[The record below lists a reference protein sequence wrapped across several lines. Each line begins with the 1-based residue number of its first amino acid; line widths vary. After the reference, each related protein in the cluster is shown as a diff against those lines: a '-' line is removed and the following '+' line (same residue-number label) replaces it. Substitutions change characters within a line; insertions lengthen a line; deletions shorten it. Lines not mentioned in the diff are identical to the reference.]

1 MYTHSYQ
8 SYVWNSVV
16 TERLDKYSP
25 DKPIIGD
32 LVIAQDAAVAEDYV
46 AEDGDESG
54 AAAADADTEP
64 ATKKQRSASDA
75 VVVITTD
82 NIGQYSIYDVVLP
95 LPGYDIVYPQN
106 ELKQRYD
113 ELLAAD
119 GVDFS
124 SLLRSTN
131 SEYHLPGSFRHILK
145 KPIDVTHEIK
155 RYNDPT
161 LPLLSTDVDILMN
174 KPTPTSVPDGAYRAL
189 CLEFQLSKSVHPA

>member
-1 MYTHSYQ
+1 M
-8 SYVWNSVV
+8 
-16 TERLDKYSP
+16 TERLDKYPP

-46 AEDGDESG
+46 AEDGDEAG
-54 AAAADADTEP
+54 VADDTDAEP
-64 ATKKQRSASDA
+64 ASKKQRSASNA
-75 VVVITTD
+75 VVVITAD
-82 NIGQYSIYDVVLP
+82 NIDKYSIYDVVLP
-95 LPGYDIVYPQN
+95 LPGYDIAYPQN

-155 RYNDPT
+155 RYNDPI
-161 LPLLSTDVDILMN
+161 LPLLSTDVDLLMN
-174 KPTPTSVPDGAYRAL
+174 KPTPTSVPNGTYRAL
-189 CLEFQLSKSVHPA
+189 CLEFQLSESCLSLLVWLILSSC